1 MSDRPEVN
9 LARVEASLKDVSAL
23 LAINT
28 PQALKSLC
36 DGVLMDLIQ
45 HIRFLHQENERLD
58 LLTHKEEEDMSLPG
72 EPSERS
78 QRLQSIEGWLND
90 LTVPFRIRD
99 DAKWLLQE
107 LSEAVEALNGEEDDE

>member
-1 MSDRPEVN
+1 MSE
-9 LARVEASLKDVSAL
+9 
-23 LAINT
+23 
-28 PQALKSLC
+28 
-36 DGVLMDLIQ
+36 Q
-45 HIRFLHQENERLD
+45 H
-58 LLTHKEEEDMSLPG
+58 
-72 EPSERS
+72 EPTERS